1 MNIFPLYIHSVY
13 VCIRNRH
20 NADMKSKRER
30 FEIVAGKRVQV
41 ILDKLDLLGN
51 CSNRNNYEYE
61 SSDVSKMFSAIRDSL
76 KRAELRF
83 EDELSK
89 QEKKKFKF

>member
-1 MNIFPLYIHSVY
+1 
-13 VCIRNRH
+13 
-20 NADMKSKRER
+20 MKSKRER
-30 FEIVAGKRVQV
+30 FEVVAGKRVQV

-51 CSNRNNYEYE
+51 CANKNNYEYE
-61 SSDVSKMFSAIRDSL
+61 SSDVVKMFTAIKESL
-76 KRAELRF
+76 KRAEIRF